1 MTVKTKPFYG
11 LKSYSRF
18 QKMITLLLI
27 FCKKNKKVYMAKVSK
42 YKKKANNI
50 LYDLFKEVLRVL
62 LHQTIIVV
70 PSGVFMPKIGALC
83 QK

>member
-1 MTVKTKPFYG
+1 MV
-11 LKSYSRF
+11 
-18 QKMITLLLI
+18 LI
-27 FCKKNKKVYMAKVSK
+27 FWGKIPKVYIEKVSK